1 MYEPI
6 TPYAKQFDNLSA
18 IARDPNAAPT
28 IDGIQRALAEIAE
41 NVNNAAPGADIDNR
55 NRATLYRGLLAASR
69 VIQQIRHA

>member
-28 IDGIQRALAEIAE
+28 IDGIQRALSEIAE